1 MLKAIKEYILQTFET
16 MLFFLVLIVIAFFV
30 LLGGMFFG
38 PSGAAL
44 GAMVAMAVLAALFM
58 ADTELELHGVYR
70 KLKAK
75 L

>member
-16 MLFFLVLIVIAFFV
+16 MLLFLVLIVIAFFA
-30 LLGGMFFG
+30 LLGGIFFG
-38 PSGAAL
+38 PSGAVL
-44 GAMVAMAVLAALFM
+44 GVIVAMVVLAALFIG
-58 ADTELELHGVYR
+58 DTELVLPGVYR